1 MIENNSLV
9 GKTLKERYRI
19 EELLGNGGFGITYRA
34 IDKDL
39 SSERPCVVK
48 HLKPQDSD
56 PKVLEI
62 AKKLFDREAKSLQ
75 NLGKQH
81 DQIPELFAYFE
92 ENGEFYLVQEFIEGH
107 DLTEELI
114 PGKQMDEQAV
124 VELLKNILEVL
135 AFVHDNNIIHRD
147 IKPQNLM
154 RRKQDGKIVVIDFG
168 AVKQISIL
176 TSDAKGQP
184 SVSAVVGTPDYMPIE
199 QIMGQANYCSDIY
212 AVGMIGIQALTGRD
226 IINIPIDSTTGELI
240 WRKNINISKSLT
252 KININEG
259 LTKINITESL
269 TDINIG
275 EGLTDINVSDELA
288 YIIDK
293 MVYHDF
299 RKRYHSI
306 DKVLKAFKSP
316 RLNPHLLDEKYTV
329 LLACLKVKDW
339 KGADRETVNLMLEQA
354 GRVKQ
359 GYLDI
364 ESLKNFP
371 CEILLTI
378 DDLWVK
384 YSNGRFGFS
393 IQNRI
398 WKEIVGG
405 NPNPNWEM
413 YEQFAERVG
422 WHKKYEIIW
431 YGKNL
436 IFDID
441 QAPRGHLPVGR
452 FGNIFLLKKIVGSF
466 GGFGLNRIE
475 ALSLKLSQ
483 CESE

>member
-1 MIENNSLV
+1 MIDNNSLV

-19 EELLGNGGFGITYRA
+19 EEVLGNGGFGITYRA

-48 HLKPQDSD
+48 HLKPQNRN
-56 PKVLEI
+56 PEALEL

-107 DLTEELI
+107 DLTEELV

-124 VELLKNILEVL
+124 VELLKSILEVL

-168 AVKQISIL
+168 AVKQIIL

-184 SVSAVVGTPDYMPIE
+184 SVLTIVGTEGYMPIE
-199 QIMGQANYCSDIY
+199 QTRGKANCYSDIY

-226 IINIPIDSTTGELI
+226 IIDIPTDSTTGEIL

-252 KININEG
+252 EINISEG
-259 LTKINITESL
+259 LTKINISKSL
-269 TDINIG
+269 TDINIS

-293 MVYHDF
+293 MVCYDF
-299 RKRYHSI
+299 SKRYQSI
-306 DKVLKAFKSP
+306 DKILKAFNSP
-316 RLNPHLLDEKYTV
+316 RLNPHSLDKKYKV
-329 LLACLKVKDW
+329 LLACLEVEDW
-339 KGADRETVNLMLEQA
+339 KGADRETVNLMLEEA
-354 GRVKQ
+354 ERAEQ

-384 YSNGRFGFS
+384 YSKGRFGFS

-405 NPNPNWEM
+405 NPNPNQKM

-441 QAPRGHLPVGR
+441 KAPLGHLPVGR
-452 FGNIFLLKKIVGSF
+452 FGNVFLLKKILGSF
-466 GGFGLNRIE
+466 GGFGLDRIE
-475 ALSLKLSQ
+475 SLSLKLSQ